1 MAPWVR
7 AASPIAAFRA
17 ERYDGCVHALTLTF
31 AEGADLRGFFEQELS
46 KGRAFVPDE
55 TGVSE
60 FDTCELVLEYAGR
73 THTLRAE
80 AVFVK
85 AEGPRCGVGLQLAPL
100 DAAAMAELH
109 AFVSGAFSDESPTQP
124 AIQPTEDGGEPM
136 QDALEPTQ
144 DALEPMQDAL
154 ELTQDALEPMQ
165 DAPGRG
171 GAPTLHE
178 RIRTLSPVA
187 QQRTAVSGT
196 LPERVV
202 LERLFGPNVWEALLS
217 NPRLTIPEVTTIAR
231 KGTVPRPLIES
242 LASHPSWLA
251 APEVQRALLSN
262 PRSTPTVVNKVLRT
276 MARNDLLL
284 VQRQSAYP
292 HAVRAAAKKI
302 LG

>member
-1 MAPWVR
+1 MP
-7 AASPIAAFRA
+7 
-17 ERYDGCVHALTLTF
+17 CVHALTLTF
-31 AEGADLRGFFEQELS
+31 VEGADLLGFFEQELS
-46 KGRAFVPDE
+46 KGRAFVPGA

-60 FDTCELVLEYAGR
+60 FDACELVLDCAGG

-85 AEGPRCGVGLQLAPL
+85 AEGPGCGVGLQLAPL

-109 AFVSGAFSDESPTQP
+109 AFVSGAISDESPTQP
-124 AIQPTEDGGEPM
+124 AIQPTEGGADPMQDGGADPM
-136 QDALEPTQ
+136 QDALESTQ
-144 DALEPMQDAL
+144 DALEPKQ
-154 ELTQDALEPMQ
+154 EK
-165 DAPGRG
+165 G

-178 RIRTLSPVA
+178 RIRSLSPVA
-187 QQRTAVSGT
+187 QQRTAVGGT

-217 NPRLTIPEVTTIAR
+217 NPRLTIPEVATIAR

-262 PRSTPTVVNKVLRT
+262 PRSTPMVVNKVLRT

-292 HAVRAAAKKI
+292 HAVRAAAKKM

>member
-1 MAPWVR
+1 MP
-7 AASPIAAFRA
+7 
-17 ERYDGCVHALTLTF
+17 CVHALTLTF
-31 AEGADLRGFFEQELS
+31 AEGADLCGFFEQELS
-46 KGRAFVPDE
+46 KGRAFVPGA

-60 FDTCELVLEYAGR
+60 FDACELVLEYPGG

-85 AEGPRCGVGLQLAPL
+85 AEGPHCGVGLQLVPL
-100 DAAAMAELH
+100 DAAATAELH
-109 AFVSGAFSDESPTQP
+109 AFVSGAISDESPTQP
-124 AIQPTEDGGEPM
+124 AIQPTEGGADPMQDGGADPM
-136 QDALEPTQ
+136 QDALDPMQDALDPIQ
-144 DALEPMQDAL
+144 DALEPRL
-154 ELTQDALEPMQ
+154 E
-165 DAPGRG
+165 RG

-178 RIRTLSPVA
+178 RIRSLSPVA
-187 QQRTAVSGT
+187 QQRTAVGGT

-217 NPRLTIPEVTTIAR
+217 NPRLTIPEVATIAR

-242 LASHPSWLA
+242 LANHPSWLA

-262 PRSTPTVVNKVLRT
+262 PRSTPMVVSKVLRT

-292 HAVRAAAKKI
+292 HAVRAAAKKM
-302 LG
+302 LGK

>member
-1 MAPWVR
+1 MR
-7 AASPIAAFRA
+7 S
-17 ERYDGCVHALTLTF
+17 VHALTLTF

-46 KGRAFVPDE
+46 KGRAFVPGE

-100 DAAAMAELH
+100 DAAAMAELQ
-109 AFVSGAFSDESPTQP
+109 AFVGRAVSDEAPTQP
-124 AIQPTEDGGEPM
+124 AIQPTEDRLEPM

-154 ELTQDALEPMQ
+154 EPTQDAPV
-165 DAPGRG
+165 RG

-178 RIRTLSPVA
+178 RIRSLSPVA
-187 QQRTAVSGT
+187 QQRTAVGGT

-217 NPRLTIPEVTTIAR
+217 NPRLTIPEVATIAR

-242 LASHPSWLA
+242 LANHPSWLA

-262 PRSTPTVVNKVLRT
+262 PRSTPMVVSKVLRT

>member
-1 MAPWVR
+1 MP
-7 AASPIAAFRA
+7 
-17 ERYDGCVHALTLTF
+17 CVHALTLTF
-31 AEGADLRGFFEQELS
+31 VEGADLLGFFEQELS
-46 KGRAFVPDE
+46 KGRAFVPGA

-60 FDTCELVLEYAGR
+60 FDACELVLDCAGG

-85 AEGPRCGVGLQLAPL
+85 AEGPGCGVGLQLAPL

-109 AFVSGAFSDESPTQP
+109 AFVSGAISDESPTQP
-124 AIQPTEDGGEPM
+124 AIQPTEGGADPMQDGGADPMQDGGADPMQDGGADPM
-136 QDALEPTQ
+136 QDALESTQ
-144 DALEPMQDAL
+144 DALEPKQ
-154 ELTQDALEPMQ
+154 EK
-165 DAPGRG
+165 G

-178 RIRTLSPVA
+178 RIRSLSPVA
-187 QQRTAVSGT
+187 QQRTAVGGT

-217 NPRLTIPEVTTIAR
+217 NPRLTIPEVATIAR

-262 PRSTPTVVNKVLRT
+262 PRSTPMVVNKVLRT

-292 HAVRAAAKKI
+292 HAVRAAAKKM

>member
-1 MAPWVR
+1 MP
-7 AASPIAAFRA
+7 
-17 ERYDGCVHALTLTF
+17 CVHALTLTF
-31 AEGADLRGFFEQELS
+31 AEGADLCGFFEQELS
-46 KGRAFVPDE
+46 KGRAFVPGA

-60 FDTCELVLEYAGR
+60 FDACELVLEYPGG

-85 AEGPRCGVGLQLAPL
+85 AEGPHCGVGLQLVPL
-100 DAAAMAELH
+100 DAAATAELH
-109 AFVSGAFSDESPTQP
+109 AFVSGAISDESPTQP
-124 AIQPTEDGGEPM
+124 AIQPTEGGADPMQDGGADPM
-136 QDALEPTQ
+136 QDALDPMQDALDPMQDALDPMQDALDPIQ
-144 DALEPMQDAL
+144 DALEPRL
-154 ELTQDALEPMQ
+154 E
-165 DAPGRG
+165 RG

-178 RIRTLSPVA
+178 RIRSLSPVA
-187 QQRTAVSGT
+187 QQRTAVGGT

-217 NPRLTIPEVTTIAR
+217 NPRLTIPEVATIAR

-242 LASHPSWLA
+242 LANHPSWLA

-262 PRSTPTVVNKVLRT
+262 PRSTPMVVSKVLRT

-292 HAVRAAAKKI
+292 HAVRAAAKKM
-302 LG
+302 LGK